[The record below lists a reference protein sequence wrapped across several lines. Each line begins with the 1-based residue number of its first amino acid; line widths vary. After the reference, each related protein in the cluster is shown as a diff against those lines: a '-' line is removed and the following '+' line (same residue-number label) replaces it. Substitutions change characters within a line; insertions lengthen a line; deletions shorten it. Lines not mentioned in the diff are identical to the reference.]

1 MGIFVI
7 AIILAGYGIYLYL
20 MTRPRN
26 EIETD
31 GFELL
36 PVSEKIDKLKET
48 KDDLNA
54 VENFLTDIRTLSSV
68 TQINVSVS
76 WQSLDGTRNTHEIW
90 LDGENLATDE
100 FEKIFM
106 REAQELRGDIATMT
120 ALLQSSENIVIRR
133 RKNDG
138 KKDVI

>member
-1 MGIFVI
+1 
-7 AIILAGYGIYLYL
+7 

-48 KDDLNA
+48 KDALNA
-54 VENFLTDIRTLSSV
+54 VEDFLTDIRTLSSV

-76 WQSLDGTRNTHEIW
+76 WQSLDGTRNAHEIW

>member
-1 MGIFVI
+1 
-7 AIILAGYGIYLYL
+7 

-48 KDDLNA
+48 KDALNA
-54 VENFLTDIRTLSSV
+54 VEDFLTDIRTLSSV

-76 WQSLDGTRNTHEIW
+76 WQSLDGTLNTHDIW